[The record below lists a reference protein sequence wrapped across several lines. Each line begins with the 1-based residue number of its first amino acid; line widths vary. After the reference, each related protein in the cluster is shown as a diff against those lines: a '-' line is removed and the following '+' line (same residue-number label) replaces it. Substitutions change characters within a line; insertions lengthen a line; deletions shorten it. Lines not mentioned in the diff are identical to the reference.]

1 MRWLSRIGCGGL
13 LVLFLA
19 GCGEDKPTLAPVRGR
34 VYYRGVPLAGGT
46 IVFTPD
52 ADRGNHGPLA
62 LAEIQ
67 SDGSYS
73 LRTSQEAGAVP
84 GWHRVS
90 FAAAA
95 LAAPALP
102 RKYSDPERSGQS
114 REVQSGV
121 LNTFD
126 FRLE

>member
-1 MRWLSRIGCGGL
+1 MRGPSPIAYGGL
-13 LVLFLA
+13 LVFVLA
-19 GCGEDKPTLAPVRGR
+19 GCGEDRPTLTPVRGQ
-34 VYYRGVPLAGGT
+34 VFYRGAPLTGGT

-67 SDGSYS
+67 PDGTYT

-90 FAAAA
+90 VAGPTS
-95 LAAPALP
+95 APALP
-102 RKYSDPERSGQS
+102 RKYSDPERSGES
-114 REVQSGV
+114 REVQPGGV
-121 LNTFD
+121 NTFD
-126 FRLE
+126 FHLE